1 MANTFNQKKNNGLIE
16 PRINHES
23 KGVTEVRLIYKEHK
37 DSVSERDFNKVVP
50 WREAIRLA
58 NEKGLD
64 LIEIN
69 GKTKPI
75 IVKLEDYSKYLYELK
90 KQLKQKKKKTT
101 ALKEIQLSVNIS
113 LHDLEIKAKKAKE
126 FLEDGDKVKVVLT
139 MKGRELTRRESSK
152 KSFYQFLTI
161 MIDSGIASF
170 DSAPRDEEKKCY
182 VILKKK

>member
-1 MANTFNQKKNNGLIE
+1 M
-16 PRINHES
+16 
-23 KGVTEVRLIYKEHK
+23 
-37 DSVSERDFNKVVP
+37 SERDFNKVVP